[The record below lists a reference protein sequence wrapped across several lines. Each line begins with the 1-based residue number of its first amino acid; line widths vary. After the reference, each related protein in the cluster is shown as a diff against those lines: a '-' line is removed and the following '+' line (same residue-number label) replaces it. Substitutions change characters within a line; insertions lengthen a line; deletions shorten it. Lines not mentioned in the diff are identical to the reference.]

1 MLENLLR
8 YKLWKEII
16 GDIIGAV
23 LLLTPF
29 VIIGFI
35 LVLYKINEYK
45 SNKEMLRRNREIHR
59 EIHSEFIILSNI
71 ENIKNLAKIIDFLKH
86 EFPKGI
92 QMFCSKN
99 KADDYMYNM
108 YSNDDVII
116 NNCYQ
121 YNYIEISGLT
131 IKEFD
136 IVCKAVN
143 KHHWLKRK
151 FSD

>member
-1 MLENLLR
+1 MMLDKLLE
-8 YKLWKEII
+8 YTLWKEII

-45 SNKEMLRRNREIHR
+45 SNKEMLRRNREIH
-59 EIHSEFIILSNI
+59 SEFIILSSI
-71 ENIKNLAKIIDFLKH
+71 ENIKNLTKIIDFLKH

-92 QMFCSKN
+92 QMFCSKG

-108 YSNDDVII
+108 YSNDDVRI
-116 NNCYQ
+116 NHCYQ
-121 YNYIEISGLT
+121 YNYIEIFGLT

-143 KHHWLKRK
+143 KHHMLKRK

>member
-1 MLENLLR
+1 MLEKLLE

-45 SNKEMLRRNREIHR
+45 SNKEMLRRNREIH
-59 EIHSEFIILSNI
+59 SEFIVLSNI
-71 ENIKNLAKIIDFLKH
+71 ENIKNLTEIIDFLKH

-99 KADDYMYNM
+99 KADDYMYTM
-108 YSNDDVII
+108 YFNDDVRILH
-116 NNCYQ
+116 CYQ
-121 YNYIEISGLT
+121 YNYIEIFGLT
-131 IKEFD
+131 IKEFG

-151 FSD
+151 LSD

>member
-1 MLENLLR
+1 MLDKLLE

-16 GDIIGAV
+16 GDIIGGV

-35 LVLYKINEYK
+35 LVLGKIKDHKY
-45 SNKEMLRRNREIHR
+45 NKELLYRNRNSHPKTIGIFDLNSTR
-59 EIHSEFIILSNI
+59 NT
-71 ENIKNLAKIIDFLKH
+71 NKIIDFLKDKY
-86 EFPKGI
+86 PKGI
-92 QMFCSKN
+92 QMFGTKN
-99 KADDYMYNM
+99 TADDYMYKI

-131 IKEFD
+131 TNEFD

-143 KHHWLKRK
+143 KPHWLKRK

>member
-1 MLENLLR
+1 MLEKLLE

-16 GDIIGAV
+16 GDIIGGV

-35 LVLYKINEYK
+35 LVLGKIKDHKY
-45 SNKEMLRRNREIHR
+45 NKKLLHRNRKNHQKTIGV
-59 EIHSEFIILSNI
+59 FDL
-71 ENIKNLAKIIDFLKH
+71 ENIRDTTKMIGFLKD
-86 EFPKGI
+86 EYPKGI
-92 QMFCSKN
+92 QMFMTQNIS
-99 KADDYMYNM
+99 DDFTCLIYHENE
-108 YSNDDVII
+108 ITI
-116 NNCYQ
+116 HECYQ

-131 IKEFD
+131 TNEFD

>member
-1 MLENLLR
+1 MLEKLLE

-16 GDIIGAV
+16 GDIIGTV

-29 VIIGFI
+29 VVIGFI

-45 SNKEMLRRNREIHR
+45 SNKEMLRRNREIH
-59 EIHSEFIILSNI
+59 SEFIILSNI
-71 ENIKNLAKIIDFLKH
+71 ENIKNLTEIIDFLKH

-108 YSNDDVII
+108 YSNDDVRISH
-116 NNCYQ
+116 CYQ
-121 YNYIEISGLT
+121 YNYIEIFGLT
-131 IKEFD
+131 IKEFG

-143 KHHWLKRK
+143 KHHMLKRK

>member
-45 SNKEMLRRNREIHR
+45 SNKEMLRRNREIH
-59 EIHSEFIILSNI
+59 SEFIILSSI
-71 ENIKNLAKIIDFLKH
+71 ENTRDLTKIIDFLKH

-92 QMFCSKN
+92 QMFCSKG

-108 YSNDDVII
+108 YSNDDVRI
-116 NNCYQ
+116 NHCYQ
-121 YNYIEISGLT
+121 YNYIEIFGLT

-143 KHHWLKRK
+143 KHHMLKRK

>member
-1 MLENLLR
+1 MLDKLIE

-16 GDIIGAV
+16 GDIISAV
-23 LLLTPF
+23 LILTPF

-45 SNKEMLRRNREIHR
+45 SNKEMLRRNREIHT
-59 EIHSEFIILSNI
+59 EFIILSSI
-71 ENIKNLAKIIDFLKH
+71 ENTKDLTKIIDFLKH

-92 QMFCSKN
+92 QMFCSKG
-99 KADDYMYNM
+99 KADDYMYKM
-108 YSNDDVII
+108 YSNDDVKITR
-116 NNCYQ
+116 CCQ
-121 YNYIEISGLT
+121 YHYIEIFGLT
-131 IKEFD
+131 IKEFG